1 VSPRWWIAGLTALA
15 IAACGAA
22 LPPTPT
28 AEPTASGPT
37 RTPPPPATPI
47 PTIRPVHEQAGLS
60 LPVVQGELFA
70 GSGVCAACHMN
81 MADDSGADVSLDAAW
96 RSTLMANSA
105 RDPYWQAVLRAEVV
119 RQPEQRSEI
128 EDLCATCHMPM
139 ARFTEA
145 ASGNPAAIL
154 DDGLLNPDHPLHVLA
169 MDGVSCTLCHQIR
182 PDNLGYVESYNGQF
196 QIDTELDPGKR
207 VIYGPYSAAQD
218 LAEYMELGAGYVP
231 VQGLHLAESEL
242 CGTCHT
248 LFLANG
254 GFEFPLQTTY
264 FEWYYSD
271 HRSSQSCQD
280 CHMPEAVGGVRVAS
294 TSPFPRS
301 PFAQHTFVG
310 ANSYMLQLMENQVE
324 QLGLT
329 ASAEQFQISRL
340 LTIDQLENRTAEL
353 EIEELRLSGE
363 RVTVELVVRN
373 LAGHKF
379 PSGFPAARAWI
390 RLWVE
395 DGQGELV
402 FESGGYDS
410 AGRILANDHDLDP
423 AAFEPHYL
431 SIVQAD
437 QVQIYEAVPRDAGGR
452 LTTYLMESVAYAKD
466 NRLLPAGMDTL
477 HAPEAI
483 QVRGRAAEDG
493 DFLPGEDRIQYSFSL
508 GTAAG
513 PFTLGV
519 ELLYQPIGYRW
530 VESLRG
536 LEGEEVTR
544 FLGLY
549 EAVPNL
555 PVVVARQTAELEG

>member
-1 VSPRWWIAGLTALA
+1 
-15 IAACGAA
+15 
-22 LPPTPT
+22 
-28 AEPTASGPT
+28 
-37 RTPPPPATPI
+37 
-47 PTIRPVHEQAGLS
+47 
-60 LPVVQGELFA
+60 
-70 GSGVCAACHMN
+70 MN
-81 MADDSGADVSLDAAW
+81 MVDDSGADVSIDSAW

-105 RDPYWQAVLRAEVV
+105 RDPYWQAVVRAEVV
-119 RQPEQRSEI
+119 RQPERRSEI

-145 ASGNPAAIL
+145 AAGTPAAIL
-154 DDGLLNPDHPLHVLA
+154 DGGLLDPDHPLHALA

-182 PDNLGYVESYNGQF
+182 PDNLGYVESYNGRF

-207 VIYGPYSAAQD
+207 VIYGPYAVAED
-218 LAEYMELGAGYVP
+218 LAEFMELGSGYVP
-231 VQGLHLAESEL
+231 VQGVHLGDSEL

-248 LFLANG
+248 LLLANA

-264 FEWYYSD
+264 FEWFYSD
-271 HRSSQSCQD
+271 YRTAESCQD
-280 CHMPEAVGGVRVAS
+280 CHMPEAIGGVRVAS

-310 ANSYMLQLMENQVE
+310 ANSTMLQLMGTYVQE
-324 QLGLT
+324 LGLT
-329 ASAEQFQISRL
+329 ASAEQFETTRL
-340 LTIDQLENRTAEL
+340 LSVDQLENRSAEL
-353 EIEELRLSGE
+353 EIEELRISGA
-363 RVTVELVVRN
+363 RVTVDLLVRN

-395 DGQGELV
+395 DGQGQLV
-402 FESGGYDS
+402 FESGGYDT

-431 SIVQAD
+431 SVVQAD

-452 LTTYLMESVAYAKD
+452 LTTNLMESVAYAKD

-477 HAPEAI
+477 RAPEAI

-493 DFLPGEDRIQYSFSL
+493 DFLAGEDRIQYSFSL
-508 GTAAG
+508 GTAEG

-519 ELLYQPIGYRW
+519 ELLYQSIGYRW
-530 VESLRG
+530 VENLRG
-536 LEGEEVTR
+536 LEGEEVAR
-544 FLGLY
+544 FIGFY
-549 EAVPNL
+549 DAVPNL
-555 PVVVARQTAELEG
+555 PVVVARQTVELEG